1 MMFSRNKKPSVPSR
15 RLATP
20 EPSSSVDRGS
30 QFRRNRTLSGVR
42 RDPMDPSH
50 SPRSKV
56 HHLTNQRRKLTGIFL
71 LVVIAITLLVLV
83 ITQLTARVVI
93 AGSSTAVTTA
103 IDSTRYEKV
112 INDYLGVHPASRFR
126 FALDQKDLSSYAA
139 AAVPEVSRITQNGS
153 THLVETKFII
163 TFRQPVAGWQ
173 INDKQYYVDDQGIV
187 FEKNYYQT
195 PTVQIIDESGI
206 SPEQGS
212 AVASARLL
220 SFVGRVVALAKGSGY
235 EVTQAILPVG
245 TTRQLEIRFKDVQP
259 LVKLS
264 IDRGAGEQV
273 EDTVRSL
280 RFLTSKGQSAE
291 YVDVRVSG
299 RAVYL

>member
-1 MMFSRNKKPSVPSR
+1 MMFSRDKKPSVPSR
-15 RLATP
+15 RLVSA

-42 RDPMDPSH
+42 KDPMDPSH
-50 SPRSKV
+50 SPRSQV
-56 HHLTNQRRKLTGIFL
+56 HHLTNQRRKVTGIFL
-71 LVVIAITLLVLV
+71 LVIVGISVLTLI

-93 AGSSTAVTTA
+93 GGSSKALTSA
-103 IDSTRYEKV
+103 IDSKRYEEA
-112 INDYLGVHPASRFR
+112 INSYLGIHPASRFR
-126 FALDQKDLSSYAA
+126 FALDEKDLSDYVAG
-139 AAVPEVSRITQNGS
+139 VTPEVDHITQNGS
-153 THLVETKFII
+153 TNLVETRFILN
-163 TFRQPVAGWQ
+163 FRKPVAGWV
-173 INDKQYYVDDQGIV
+173 INGNQYFVDDQGIV
-187 FEKNYYQT
+187 FEKNYYET
-195 PTVQIIDESGI
+195 PTVQIVDESGV

-220 SFVGRVVALAKGSGY
+220 SFVGRVVALSKESGY
-235 EVTQAILPVG
+235 EVTQAILPSG
-245 TTRQLEIRFKDVQP
+245 TTRQLEIRYKDVQP

-280 RFLTSKGQSAE
+280 RYLTSKGTPAE

-299 RAVYL
+299 RAVYR

>member
-1 MMFSRNKKPSVPSR
+1 MMFSRKKKPSVPSR
-15 RLATP
+15 RLASA

-50 SPRSKV
+50 SPRSQV
-56 HHLTNQRRKLTGIFL
+56 HHLTNQRRKVTGIFL
-71 LVVIAITLLVLV
+71 LILIGITVLTLV

-93 AGSSTAVTTA
+93 GGSSKALTSKIDSSRYETA
-103 IDSTRYEKV
+103 INS
-112 INDYLGVHPASRFR
+112 YLGIHPASRFR
-126 FALDQKDLSSYAA
+126 FALDEKDLSSYVAG
-139 AAVPEVSRITQNGS
+139 VTPEVDHITQNGS
-153 THLVETKFII
+153 TNLVETRFILS
-163 TFRQPVAGWQ
+163 FRKPVAGWM
-173 INDKQYYVDDQGIV
+173 INGHQYYVDDQGIV
-187 FEKNYYQT
+187 FEKNYYET
-195 PTVQIIDESGI
+195 PTVQIVDESGI
-206 SPEQGS
+206 SPEQGT

-220 SFVGRVVALAKGSGY
+220 SFVGRVVALSKESGY
-235 EVTQAILPVG
+235 EVTQAILPSG
-245 TTRQLEIRFKDVQP
+245 TTRQLEIRYKDVQP

-280 RFLTSKGQSAE
+280 RYLTSNGTGAQ

-299 RAVYL
+299 RAVYR